1 MKAFRIR
8 VLVTDSMASSRPF
21 TRRIENL
28 IANFRGL
35 PEDPS
40 RSRIRPTR
48 GIGDLIDN
56 VARKHRIGV
65 ASPQDAIRDAW
76 VEIIGEANQQFAH
89 PARIERDRYLVVA
102 VNDAVVRQELQF
114 NKALLLKRVRAI
126 PGCDRIRDIVFR
138 NG

>member
-1 MKAFRIR
+1 MPPSK
-8 VLVTDSMASSRPF
+8 PF

-35 PEDPS
+35 PENPS
-40 RSRIRPTR
+40 RSRIRPVR
-48 GIGDLIDN
+48 GIDDLVED
-56 VARKHRIGV
+56 VVRKHRIGM
-65 ASPQDAIRDAW
+65 ASPQDAIRNAW
-76 VEIIGEANQQFAH
+76 SEIIGESNQQFAH
-89 PARIERDRYLVVA
+89 PARVERDRCLVVA

-126 PGCDRIRDIVFR
+126 PGCDQIREIVFR

>member
-1 MKAFRIR
+1 MPF
-8 VLVTDSMASSRPF
+8 SRPF

-40 RSRIRPTR
+40 RSRIRPIR
-48 GIGDLIDN
+48 GIDALVDD
-56 VARKHRIGV
+56 VVRKHRIGMS
-65 ASPQDAIRDAW
+65 SPQDAIRDAW
-76 VEIIGEANQQFAH
+76 GEIVGESNQQFAH
-89 PARIERDRYLVVA
+89 PARIERNRCLVVA

-114 NKALLLKRVRAI
+114 NKALLLKRVRGV
-126 PGCDRIRDIVFR
+126 PGCGQIREVVFR

>member
-1 MKAFRIR
+1 
-8 VLVTDSMASSRPF
+8 MATSRTF

-35 PEDPS
+35 PENPS
-40 RSRIRPTR
+40 RSRIRQTR
-48 GIGDLIDN
+48 DIGDLVDN
-56 VARKHRIGV
+56 MVLKHRIGM

-76 VEIIGEANQQFAH
+76 SGIIGESNQQFAH
-89 PARIERDRYLVVA
+89 PARIERDRCLVVA
-102 VNDAVVRQELQF
+102 VNDPVVRQELQF

-126 PGCDRIRDIVFR
+126 PGCSQIREVVFR

>member
-1 MKAFRIR
+1 MP
-8 VLVTDSMASSRPF
+8 SSRPF

-35 PEDPS
+35 PENPS
-40 RSRIRPTR
+40 RSWIRPIR
-48 GIGDLIDN
+48 GIDDLVDR
-56 VARKHRIGV
+56 VVRKHRIGM

-76 VEIIGEANQQFAH
+76 SGIIGESNQQFAH
-89 PARIERDRYLVVA
+89 PARIERDRCLVVA

-126 PGCDRIRDIVFR
+126 PGCGQIREIVFR